1 MANSVIKG
9 LLWANVFGLT
19 GMLLSACHVRT
30 PEFHCKLAG
39 SSTENMELSMSPLA
53 LSFEERR
60 FTFVEERGNQRLYRD
75 VSQGRDV
82 LFDLSSMLLTEYAS
96 PKVVKPMIAN
106 QSTADLNNRQKGEQL
121 ALAFQIDAPIVKQWH
136 CERYKML

>member
-1 MANSVIKG
+1 
-9 LLWANVFGLT
+9 
-19 GMLLSACHVRT
+19 
-30 PEFHCKLAG
+30 
-39 SSTENMELSMSPLA
+39 MSPLA

-60 FTFVEERGNQRLYRD
+60 LTFVEERGNQRLYRD

-96 PKVVKPMIAN
+96 PKVVKPMNAN

-121 ALAFQIDAPIVKQWH
+121 ALAFQIDGPIVKRWH